1 MCVAR
6 TLVWGTA
13 VRCRHRVDQTASCP
27 STLPCRNRRRRP
39 IRNATRH
46 RSTMIQASYHSHF
59 YTFCRFFY
67 TFCLFLSD
75 HFKLA
80 QTVKYDYF
88 FRNSITS
95 YLLTNSYFS
104 LFCGFLDSLFCRESS
119 IVWVP
124 HMFLSW
130 ICISCFVPFKW
141 FIQYLLLPV
150 VVKVIL

>member
-13 VRCRHRVDQTASCP
+13 VRCRHRVDRTASCL

-46 RSTMIQASYHSHF
+46 QSTMIQASYHSHF

-80 QTVKYDYF
+80 QAVKYAYF
-88 FRNSITS
+88 FPKF
-95 YLLTNSYFS
+95 LLPPICWQIPIFPFLW
-104 LFCGFLDSLFCRESS
+104 LFRFAFLQRILNFLCAARVFCRESAFRA
-119 IVWVP
+119 P
-124 HMFLSW
+124 CHDLFNT
-130 ICISCFVPFKW
+130 F
-141 FIQYLLLPV
+141 
-150 VVKVIL
+150 